1 MKECLISRLAK
12 HILLIPHAKEQIGAN
27 ICQKYC
33 SKLSHKPPEGGLGL
47 KRCDHVQV
55 RYLESALIE
64 DRSWN

>member
-1 MKECLISRLAK
+1 MGIRFGHTEA
-12 HILLIPHAKEQIGAN
+12 LLLKKKRTLNGHFSGPAETDPYG
-27 ICQKYC
+27 
-33 SKLSHKPPEGGLGL
+33 PPKGGLGL